1 MSVFPK
7 KKKTCFTET
16 QPFCRPLSPRS
27 WSCMQSEARGEG
39 DLRTDIEP
47 VSISIG
53 DNNHYIH
60 YGLSEST

>member
-1 MSVFPK
+1 M
-7 KKKTCFTET
+7 ET